1 MNGAPLWPIAAD
13 ARETSRVGR
22 YMTWLEETRGLAFGG
37 HNDLWRWSVTDLEAF
52 WSSIWEYFSIAEGA
66 APTPVF
72 TERLMPGTKWFPT
85 AKVNYAEYLLRQ
97 WEHRPDDVA
106 IVARSQTRSASE
118 MTAAELRTQVTNVRA
133 ALLKLGVKKGDRV
146 AAYLPNI
153 PETIVAFLASASIGA
168 IWSSVASEF
177 GPRSVID
184 RFSQIEPKVLFVVAG
199 YTYGDKPIDCRDRV
213 SDVVSA
219 LTTVEHVV
227 EIPYGELR
235 LTQPNITPW
244 ETLTAPTS
252 DVLTFEPVAFDHPL
266 YVLYSSGTTGLPKAI
281 IHGHGGILIEHLK
294 HHALSWDLGEG
305 DRMLWFTTT
314 AWMMWNALVSDLL
327 VGTSIVV
334 VDGNP
339 MFPSMEYQW
348 QLAAETESTVMGLS
362 PAFVMNCRKAG
373 IEPTK
378 SGDLSKVRVLYAAGS
393 PLPAEGATW
402 LFERFG
408 PDVRFNIGSGGTDVC
423 CGLVQGSPLLDAW
436 PGEMSGRV
444 IGVSAFAYND
454 AGEVVVGELGELVIT
469 EPMPSMPVGF
479 WNDPDGSRLKATY
492 FEHFPGVMR
501 FGDWIRF
508 DEQGSSIITGRS
520 DATLN
525 RGGVRLGTAE
535 LYRVVEELPEVADS
549 LVVHLEDPDGGNGE
563 LVLFVVLPDG
573 ELTPEIRALITSSLR
588 SELSPRHVPDT
599 VIQVGGV
606 PRNLVG
612 KKLELPVK
620 KILQG
625 ADPVAVVSRDAMAN
639 PDSLND
645 YISYMQTRAK
655 GSS

>member
-1 MNGAPLWPIAAD
+1 MSTAPLWPIAAD

-22 YMTWLEETRGLAFGG
+22 YMTWLEETRALTFAD
-37 HNDLWRWSVTDLEAF
+37 HEELWRWSVTDLDGF
-52 WSSIWEYFSIAEGA
+52 WSSIWEYFVIAPGA
-66 APTPVF
+66 VPKPTF

-85 AKVNYAEYLLRQ
+85 AQVNYAEYLLRQ
-97 WEHRPDDVA
+97 WDDRSNEVA

-118 MTAAELRTQVTNVRA
+118 MTAGELRTQVTNVRA

-199 YTYGDKPIDCRDRV
+199 YTYGDKPIDCRERV
-213 SDVVSA
+213 AEVVST
-219 LTTVEHVV
+219 LTTVEHIV
-227 EIPYGELR
+227 EIPYSDFSLATPGVTLWNEL
-235 LTQPNITPW
+235 TV
-244 ETLTAPTS
+244 PTNEE
-252 DVLTFEPVAFDHPL
+252 LTFEPVAFDHPL

-348 QLAAETESTVMGLS
+348 QLAAETQSTVMGLS

-378 SGDLSKVRVLYAAGS
+378 SFDLSNVRVLYAAGS

-508 DEQGSSIITGRS
+508 SEQGSSIITGRS

-535 LYRVVEELPEVADS
+535 LYRVVEELPEVSDS
-549 LVVHLEDPDGGNGE
+549 LVVHLEDPDGGAGE

-573 ELTPEIRALITSSLR
+573 ELTPDIRSLITSSLR

-599 VIQVGGV
+599 VIRVGGV

-625 ADPVAVVSRDAMAN
+625 ADPAAVVSRDAMAN

-645 YISYMQTRAK
+645 YIAYERTRAT
-655 GSS
+655 S